1 MSDRS
6 FPTPPPQPSP
16 ARIPLLVL
24 STLLLLVAIGLGY
37 GWWKLRDT
45 ETVVASDSSLLLS
58 TRAELAALS
67 RSNQALAARLAGAE
81 KALGGL
87 GQKLGAADQALQ
99 GHGSQISS
107 LEQTLL
113 SAEQRYTLAGVEA
126 LLKLAADRIT
136 LERDRSTALAALA
149 MADERLASLSDPRLL
164 AIRATLHRERAALEA
179 AAVRDYQGA
188 SLQLA
193 ALIEQAPRWPLT
205 VRAVQEF
212 APEPAPAPAAADGG
226 WAAQLWQR
234 LATALQSVVRIERN
248 QGQVASLLP
257 PEQEALI
264 SGILLSRL
272 EAARLAVLRR
282 DDAAL
287 TSATEGAAALLQRY
301 YRPEHPGVA
310 AARAALATL
319 GTPQTTAELP
329 VPVQTLLELRALPF
343 LARAA
348 APAKPAAP

>member
-24 STLLLLVAIGLGY
+24 SVLLLLVATGLGY
-37 GWWKLRDT
+37 GWWKLRGT

-67 RSNQALAARLAGAE
+67 RSNQQLAVRLAAAE
-81 KALGGL
+81 QAHAGL
-87 GQKLGAADQALQ
+87 GQKLSATDQTLQ
-99 GHGSQISS
+99 DHGTQITH

-126 LLKLAADRIT
+126 LLTLAADRIS
-136 LERDRSTALAALA
+136 LERDRSTALAAMT
-149 MADERLASLSDPRLL
+149 MADERLATLSDPRLV
-164 AIRATLHRERAALEA
+164 AIRAALHSERAALEA
-179 AAVRDYQGA
+179 AAVLDDSGA

-212 APEPAPAPAAADGG
+212 TPRPAAAPATVEGG

-234 LATALQSVVRIERN
+234 LATALQAVVRIERN
-248 QGQVASLLP
+248 QGQVSKLLP

-264 SGILLSRL
+264 SHLLLSRL
-272 EAARLAVLRR
+272 ESARLAVLRR
-282 DDAAL
+282 DDAAFA
-287 TSATEGAAALLQRY
+287 SACHGVDALLQRY
-301 YRPEHPGVA
+301 YRPEHQGVA
-310 AARAALATL
+310 AARATL
-319 GTPQTTAELP
+319 RNLGKPQPQSALP
-329 VPVQTLLELRALPF
+329 VPFKALTALRALPF
-343 LARAA
+343 SATSS
-348 APAKPAAP
+348 APAKPPAP

>member
-24 STLLLLVAIGLGY
+24 SLLLLLVATGLGY

-67 RSNQALAARLAGAE
+67 RSNQQLAARLAAAE
-81 KALGGL
+81 KAQGGL

-99 GHGSQISS
+99 GHGAQISS

-113 SAEQRYTLAGVEA
+113 AAEQRYTLAGVEA

-149 MADERLASLSDPRLL
+149 MADERLATLSDPRLV
-164 AIRATLHRERAALEA
+164 AIRAALHSERAALEA
-179 AAVRDYQGA
+179 AAVLDYSGA

-212 APEPAPAPAAADGG
+212 APEPTAAPATVDGG
-226 WAAQLWQR
+226 WGTQLWQR
-234 LATALQSVVRIERN
+234 LATALQAVVRIERN

-257 PEQEALI
+257 PEQEALM
-264 SGILLSRL
+264 SHLLLSRL

-282 DDAAL
+282 DDVALASACKAAD
-287 TSATEGAAALLQRY
+287 ELLQRY
-301 YRPEHPGVA
+301 YRPEHQGVT
-310 AARAALATL
+310 AARAALGQL
-319 GTPQTTAELP
+319 STPQAATELP
-329 VPVQTLLELRALPF
+329 VPFKALTALRALPF
-343 LARAA
+343 LATTPL
-348 APAKPAAP
+348 PAKPATP